1 VRDLWPKLAVKNG
14 IALPVRRLELLLL
27 SDFDKTTAS
36 TIRDHVESF
45 GAFSRHHFWRLS
57 MLGEFSPLIDL
68 ARFDGVIIH
77 YTLVACS
84 DRFIAPSARARLR
97 AYTGLKA
104 MFIQDEYRFVDKTI
118 TAMRDLGINLL
129 FTCVPEGEI
138 EKVYPREALPGVVKV
153 NVLTGY
159 VPKNL
164 LGRIVPAPSDRPIDL
179 GYRSRR
185 LDAHLGRLGKE
196 KSEIADRVV
205 ADAPK
210 YGIVTDI
217 SCREQ
222 DRLYGTAWIDFV
234 CRCKAMLGVESG
246 ASVFDFTGEIERE
259 VRAHLQRHPN
269 ASYEELEQLYFVEHE
284 GKIRLNQISPR
295 CFEAAALRTLMVL
308 YEGDY
313 SGILKPW
320 RHYVPLKKD
329 HSNMA
334 EVVNVLRDS
343 AKLAEITERAYEEIG
358 FEHRYSYAGFVAKVD
373 AAIDAVIC
381 AEMMSPKK
389 AYSTVVFHLARLA
402 DVKAWWRRLS
412 RMATEQ
418 ARWLLMHGVLRWM
431 SEQDRQRIRDRI
443 RKWRGLEAEG

>member
-1 VRDLWPKLAVKNG
+1 VAGALNQDGDGRVK
-14 IALPVRRLELLLL
+14 RLELLLL
-27 SDFDKTTAS
+27 SDFDMTTAA

-45 GAFSRHHFWRLS
+45 AAFSRHRFLRLS

-84 DRFIAPSARARLR
+84 GRFIAPASRARLR
-97 AYTGLKA
+97 AFTGLKA
-104 MFIQDEYRFVDKTI
+104 LFIQDEYRFVDQTI
-118 TAMRDLGINLL
+118 AAMRDLGINLL
-129 FTCVPEGEI
+129 FTSVPEGEI
-138 EKVYPREALPGVVKV
+138 EKVYPQDLLPGVVKV

-164 LGRIVPAPSDRPIDL
+164 LGRTVTPASGRPIDL
-179 GYRSRR
+179 GYRGRR
-185 LDAHLGRLGKE
+185 LEAHLGRLGRE
-196 KSEIADRVV
+196 KSEIADRVT

-222 DRLYGTAWIDFV
+222 DRLYGAAWIDFI

-246 ASVFDFTGEIERE
+246 ASVFDFTGEIERR
-259 VRAHLQRHPN
+259 VRAHVKRHPN
-269 ASYEELEQLYFVEHE
+269 ASYEELEQLYFFEYE

-308 YEGDY
+308 YEGEY

-334 EVVNVLRDS
+334 EVVGVLRDS
-343 AKLAEITERAYEEIG
+343 AKIAEITDRAYQEIALDW
-358 FEHRYSYAGFVAKVD
+358 RYSYAGAVAKVD

-381 AEMMSPKK
+381 TEMMSPKK
-389 AYSTVVFHLARLA
+389 AYSTVTFHLARLA
-402 DVKAWWRRLS
+402 DIRAWRRRLTRS
-412 RMATEQ
+412 AIER
-418 ARWLLMHGVLRWM
+418 ARLVLMHGVLRWT
-431 SEQDRQRIRDRI
+431 SEENREWIRDRI
-443 RKWRGLEAEG
+443 RRWRGIEAGG

>member
-1 VRDLWPKLAVKNG
+1 
-14 IALPVRRLELLLL
+14 VRRLELLLL
-27 SDFDKTTAS
+27 SDFNRPTGATV
-36 TIRDHVESF
+36 RDHVDSF
-45 GAFSRHHFWRLS
+45 SAFSRHHFRRLS
-57 MLGEFSPLIDL
+57 MLGEISPWIDL

-84 DRFIAPSARARLR
+84 DRFIAPSSRARLR
-97 AYTGLKA
+97 AFTGLKA
-104 MFIQDEYRFVDKTI
+104 MFIQDEYRFVDQTI
-118 TAMRDLGINLL
+118 AAMRDLGINLL

-138 EKVYPREALPGVVKV
+138 DKVYSPEALPGVVKV

-164 LGRIVPAPSDRPIDL
+164 LGRAVPAPSDRPIDI
-179 GYRSRR
+179 GYRGRR

-196 KSEIADRVV
+196 KSEIADRVA

-210 YGIVTDI
+210 YGIVADI
-217 SCREQ
+217 SCGEH
-222 DRLYGTAWIDFV
+222 DRLYGVAWIDFI

-246 ASVFDFTGEIERE
+246 ASVFDFTGEIERR
-259 VRAHLQRHPN
+259 VRLHLRHHPD
-269 ASYEELEQLYFVEHE
+269 ASYEELEQLYFLEYE

-334 EVVNVLRDS
+334 EVVNVLRD
-343 AKLAEITERAYEEIG
+343 AARVAEITERAYREIAL
-358 FEHRYSYAGFVAKVD
+358 EQRYSYAGAVAKVD
-373 AAIDAVIC
+373 AAIEAAIC
-381 AEMMSPKK
+381 AEMVSCKK
-389 AYSTVVFHLARLA
+389 AYSTLAFHLARIV
-402 DVKAWWRRLS
+402 DVKAWWRRFS
-412 RMATEQ
+412 RMATEHV
-418 ARWLLMHGVLRWM
+418 RWLLVHGVLRWM
-431 SEQDRQRIRDRI
+431 SQQRQERVRDRI
-443 RKWRGLEAEG
+443 RKWRGIGARG